1 MENQAYANAFQKLLD
16 ENVTSVN
23 LVFGTLILV
32 LDVKNVIVIQ
42 WVLMITI
49 VTILTDNAVAKL
61 ALERN
66 PAPLVLQDIGD
77 FLLGMI
83 SYKKPLITIFGH
95 KHKIKNFDIFH
106 ENFLNAFEFWF
117 IFGKKF

>member
-1 MENQAYANAFQKLLD
+1 MIVIQKVPLNPHVTANQAYANAFQKLLD

-23 LVFGTLILV
+23 LVFGTSILV

-49 VTILTDNAVAKL
+49 VTILTVNAVVKL

-66 PAPLVLQDIGD
+66 PAPLVSQDIGD

-83 SYKKPLITIFGH
+83 SCKKATNNNLWSQ
-95 KHKIKNFDIFH
+95 
-106 ENFLNAFEFWF
+106 A
-117 IFGKKF
+117 